1 MDNNKVSAADAAKK
15 TASVTGRPGGT
26 AAGAGAPEHD
36 PAARP
41 RSAKLINAPYIS
53 QRGAY
58 PTGCESVS
66 TVMLLKYLGYKLS
79 VDDFIGEC
87 LEIKD
92 FEERDGI
99 LYGPDPRRYFCGDPY
114 SEDGMGCYA
123 PVIVKA
129 LNKAFETFSCERAD
143 SAAAP
148 DGTALYKAADE
159 TGRPLDELISEYIEN
174 DMPVIFWACINMRE
188 PVIGPEWLLTDYAG
202 DGGTDDEFIN
212 KEFTDKKFTWVSN
225 EHCMLL
231 VGYDEKGCWFNDPYD
246 GNGVIRYPWDTVRA
260 RHAAQHSMA
269 VGVKRTEVK
278 CGDFNSETIAAM
290 SDTEYSFRYSDVE
303 EALEELKK

>member
-1 MDNNKVSAADAAKK
+1 MNNNKVSAADAAKK
-15 TASVTGRPGGT
+15 TTSVTGRTGGT

-36 PAARP
+36 AAARP
-41 RSAKLINAPYIS
+41 RFAKLINAPYIS
-53 QRGAY
+53 QKGTY

-66 TVMLLKYLGYKLS
+66 TVMLLQYLGCKLS
-79 VDDFIGEC
+79 VDDFIREC
-87 LEIKD
+87 LDIRE
-92 FEERDGI
+92 FEEHNGA
-99 LYGPDPRRYFCGDPY
+99 LYGPDPRKYFCGDPY

-123 PVIVKA
+123 PVIVNA
-129 LNKAFETFSCERAD
+129 LDRAFEKFPREHTDA
-143 SAAAP
+143 AAAP
-148 DGTALYKAADE
+148 DGTAVYKAVDE
-159 TGRPLDELISEYIEN
+159 TGRPIEELISEYIDN

-202 DGGTDDEFIN
+202 DGGTDDELIN
-212 KEFTDKKFTWVSN
+212 KKFTDEKFTWVSN

-269 VGVKRTEVK
+269 VGVKAV
-278 CGDFNSETIAAM
+278 
-290 SDTEYSFRYSDVE
+290 
-303 EALEELKK
+303 

>member
-1 MDNNKVSAADAAKK
+1 MQERMQRLLQMHNSSV
-15 TASVTGRPGGT
+15 ASVTGPTGGR

-53 QRGAY
+53 QKGAY

-66 TVMLLKYLGYKLS
+66 TVMLLKYLGYKLT
-79 VDDFIGEC
+79 VDDFISKC
-87 LEIKD
+87 LEIKE

-99 LYGPDPRRYFCGDPY
+99 TYGPDPRKYFCGDPY

-129 LNKAFETFSCERAD
+129 LNSAFQIFTRERAD
-143 SAAAP
+143 SAAGADP
-148 DGTALYKAADE
+148 DRIEAAAAFKAVDE
-159 TGRPLDELISEYIEN
+159 SGRPLEELIAEYIDN

-188 PVIGPEWLLTDYAG
+188 PIVGPEWLLTD
-202 DGGTDDEFIN
+202 DSEQVR
-212 KEFTDKKFTWVSN
+212 KFTDEKFTWVSN

-231 VGYDEKGCWFNDPYD
+231 VGYDEKGCRFNDPYD
-246 GNGVIRYPWDTVRA
+246 GNGVICYPWDTVRA

-269 VGVKRTEVK
+269 VGVKY
-278 CGDFNSETIAAM
+278 I
-290 SDTEYSFRYSDVE
+290 
-303 EALEELKK
+303 

>member
-1 MDNNKVSAADAAKK
+1 MNNKNKVIAAGTAQK
-15 TASVTGRPGGT
+15 TASVTGHTGGR

-36 PAARP
+36 SAARP

-53 QRGAY
+53 QKGTY

-79 VDDFIGEC
+79 VDDFISEC

-92 FEERDGI
+92 FEERNGI
-99 LYGPDPRRYFCGDPY
+99 TYGPDPRKYFCGDPY

-129 LNKAFETFSCERAD
+129 LNKAFETFPRERTELTAGA
-143 SAAAP
+143 SARF
-148 DGTALYKAADE
+148 DE
-159 TGRPLDELISEYIEN
+159 TEAAFKAVDESGRPLDELIAEYIDN

-188 PVIGPEWLLTDYAG
+188 PITGPEWLLTDDA
-202 DGGTDDEFIN
+202 DEIRKLTN
-212 KEFTDKKFTWVSN
+212 EKFTYKKFTWVSN

-269 VGVKRTEVK
+269 VGVKH
-278 CGDFNSETIAAM
+278 I
-290 SDTEYSFRYSDVE
+290 
-303 EALEELKK
+303 

>member
-1 MDNNKVSAADAAKK
+1 MHSRE
-15 TASVTGRPGGT
+15 ASVTGRPGGT

-53 QRGAY
+53 QKGTY

-66 TVMLLKYLGYKLS
+66 TVMLLQYLGYKLS
-79 VDDFIGEC
+79 VDDFISEC
-87 LEIKD
+87 LEIKE

-99 LYGPDPRRYFCGDPY
+99 LYGPDPRKYFCGDPY

-129 LNKAFETFSCERAD
+129 LNKAFRTFPRERVDSSVGAGPDEAD
-143 SAAAP
+143 AAF
-148 DGTALYKAADE
+148 KAVDE
-159 TGRPLDELISEYIEN
+159 SGRPLEELIAEYIDN
-174 DMPVIFWACINMRE
+174 GMPVVFWACINMRE

-202 DGGTDDEFIN
+202 DGGSDGEPIN
-212 KEFTDKKFTWVSN
+212 KKFTDKKFTWVSN

-269 VGVKRTEVK
+269 VGVKRTELK
-278 CGDFNSETIAAM
+278 CEDFNS
-290 SDTEYSFRYSDVE
+290 
-303 EALEELKK
+303 

>member
-1 MDNNKVSAADAAKK
+1 MHSRE
-15 TASVTGRPGGT
+15 ASVTGRPGGT

-41 RSAKLINAPYIS
+41 RFSKLIKAPYIS
-53 QRGAY
+53 QKGAY

-66 TVMLLKYLGYKLS
+66 TVMLLQYLGYKLS
-79 VDDFIGEC
+79 VDDFIREC
-87 LEIKD
+87 LDIKE
-92 FEERDGI
+92 FEEHDGV
-99 LYGPDPRRYFCGDPY
+99 LYGPDPREYFCGDPY

-129 LNKAFETFSCERAD
+129 LNRAFETFPRGCSEYAFDAHDTHDARNAHS
-143 SAAAP
+143 SAAIQSSEAAV
-148 DGTALYKAADE
+148 DGAHVKTPAFTAVDE
-159 TGRPLDELISEYIEN
+159 TGRPLKELIAEYTDN

-202 DGGTDDEFIN
+202 DGGSDNGSVN
-212 KEFTDKKFTWVSN
+212 KKFTDKKFTWVSN

-246 GNGVIRYPWDTVRA
+246 GNGVIHYPWDTVRA

-269 VGVKRTEVK
+269 VGVKCIK
-278 CGDFNSETIAAM
+278 I
-290 SDTEYSFRYSDVE
+290 
-303 EALEELKK
+303 